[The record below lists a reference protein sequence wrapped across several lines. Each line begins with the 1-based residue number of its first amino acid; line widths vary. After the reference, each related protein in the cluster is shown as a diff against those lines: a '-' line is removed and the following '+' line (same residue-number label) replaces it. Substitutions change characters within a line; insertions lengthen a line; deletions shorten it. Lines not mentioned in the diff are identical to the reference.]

1 MTHIMEK
8 KQRRKIDGDERDT
21 EYLIYQ
27 VGPGKSYVNFMNG
40 ILRHS
45 SEVELIKG
53 KFGWTVSLL
62 DLR

>member
-1 MTHIMEK
+1 MISTIHEW
-8 KQRRKIDGDERDT
+8 
-21 EYLIYQ
+21 
-27 VGPGKSYVNFMNG
+27 